1 MTRYSSTVHDAGKRS
16 GLSVMAKATDQ
27 GANDEQMLKKI
38 APYRHAR
45 LSVVKLA
52 GDPEQPAAGAG
63 RQKVREV
70 RRNL

>member
-1 MTRYSSTVHDAGKRS
+1 
-16 GLSVMAKATDQ
+16 MAKATDQ

-70 RRNL
+70 LRNL

>member
-1 MTRYSSTVHDAGKRS
+1 
-16 GLSVMAKATDQ
+16 MAKATDQ